1 VASEPETSAAPAT
14 ATFELRRFAWLT
26 PDRLGVSGRFAGL
39 QKPADRPPVLVI
51 RAGERVLRLPVAA
64 DSLGGSPEEGDV
76 WEAAFEWRDAPVA
89 FDAAELELGDVVV
102 DLPELD
108 GKRRTSRRR
117 VLEVRTADGSEDRA
131 AEPPAAPRD
140 AAESGALPVFSQV
153 ELVAAQE
160 EVREARVAM
169 EQTEQELARVRD
181 DLRAE
186 RERRTGDSE
195 RFREALAQLRES
207 AEEAVAGEQSV
218 NRQLAGELREAR
230 ETAEEHDATVGEL
243 RERLEAAES
252 ARTVAEDTARAEVD
266 ALRERVGEL
275 ERDSKE
281 IGRLQAELDRTRAR
295 ADVARTELEKARGAV
310 DQARGDAEKLI
321 ARLTAVSPK

>member
-1 VASEPETSAAPAT
+1 M
-14 ATFELRRFAWLT
+14 
-26 PDRLGVSGRFAGL
+26 
-39 QKPADRPPVLVI
+39 
-51 RAGERVLRLPVAA
+51 
-64 DSLGGSPEEGDV
+64 
-76 WEAAFEWRDAPVA
+76 
-89 FDAAELELGDVVV
+89 
-102 DLPELD
+102 
-108 GKRRTSRRR
+108 SRRR

-131 AEPPAAPRD
+131 AEPPAAPGD

-160 EVREARVAM
+160 EAREARVAL

-207 AEEAVAGEQSV
+207 AEEALAGEQSV

-230 ETAEEHDATVGEL
+230 ETAEEHDATVEKL

-275 ERDSKE
+275 DRDSQE

-295 ADVARTELEKARGAV
+295 ADVARSELEKVRGAV

-321 ARLTAVSPK
+321 TRLTAVSPE

>member
-1 VASEPETSAAPAT
+1 
-14 ATFELRRFAWLT
+14 
-26 PDRLGVSGRFAGL
+26 
-39 QKPADRPPVLVI
+39 VLVI
-51 RAGERVLRLPVAA
+51 RAGGRVLRLPVAD
-64 DSLGGSPEEGDV
+64 DSPGGSPEEGIV
-76 WEAAFEWRDAPVA
+76 WEAAFLWRDAPVA

-108 GKRRTSRRR
+108 GRRRTSRRR
-117 VLEVRTADGSEDRA
+117 VLEVRTTDGSEDPA
-131 AEPPAAPRD
+131 AEPPAAPGD
-140 AAESGALPVFSQV
+140 AAESGTLPVFSQV

-186 RERRTGDSE
+186 RERRAGDSE

-207 AEEAVAGEQSV
+207 AEEALAGEQSV
-218 NRQLAGELREAR
+218 NRQLAGELREVR
-230 ETAEEHDATVGEL
+230 ETAEEHDATVADL

-266 ALRERVGEL
+266 VLRERVGEL

-321 ARLTAVSPK
+321 ARLTAVSTK